1 MFIEVEVV
9 LYVALLASF
18 ICGLFLVSKYLF
30 CHPQKKAHFMDM
42 FINTRRFGLDAGLC
56 WSFLTATR
64 VPIWKSASGRAVAI
78 SGETV

>member
-1 MFIEVEVV
+1 
-9 LYVALLASF
+9 
-18 ICGLFLVSKYLF
+18 
-30 CHPQKKAHFMDM
+30 MDM